1 MKKIYT
7 QIIHNLKKDRGS
19 FISFGLIVMFTA
31 FMLNLALVLAFQ
43 TDKAYDAKFDE
54 LKTASVNVY
63 IPEVQD
69 TAALFDELEA
79 IDGVSKV
86 ESRQAVYTE
95 AVVRDFSD
103 TDFDMNTVFYNMDDE
118 RSVNLPD
125 ISEEFA

>member
-1 MKKIYT
+1 MLRWGGNMKKIYT
-7 QIIHNLKKDRGS
+7 QVIHNLKKDRGS

-69 TAALFDELEA
+69 TAALFDELKA

-86 ESRQAVYTE
+86 ESH
-95 AVVRDFSD
+95 
-103 TDFDMNTVFYNMDDE
+103 
-118 RSVNLPD
+118 
-125 ISEEFA
+125 